1 MPMFRRSSFYILA
14 IVLVLMLLLGFYWA
28 QTSDRFKAPAAA
40 LKPSVVVPKGVPQPS
55 AALPSASTLAAS
67 KVDPYHQQMADQLN
81 APDSTPQ
88 RDTEIIREFL
98 NLYGKAY
105 HSGNPVGLNE
115 DITAALTGTANP
127 QAMGQLFPRSSP
139 AIRNGQLVDRWGTP
153 YWFHPES
160 ATKMEIRSAGPD
172 KEMFTPDDII
182 LNH

>member
-1 MPMFRRSSFYILA
+1 MLRRSSIYIFIA
-14 IVLVLMLLLGFYWA
+14 LVVLLLALGYYLIGTPNGSGSKVA
-28 QTSDRFKAPAAA
+28 QKVPSKPDQGQAAGTVSLPPATS
-40 LKPSVVVPKGVPQPS
+40 
-55 AALPSASTLAAS
+55 LPAS
-67 KVDPYHQQMADQLN
+67 KVDAVHQQLADQLN

-88 RDTEIIREFL
+88 RDAEIIREFFTIF
-98 NLYGKAY
+98 NKAY
-105 HSGNPVGLNE
+105 RNGNPVGLNE

-127 QAMGQLFPRSSP
+127 QGMGQLFPRNSP

-182 LNH
+182 STH

>member
-1 MPMFRRSSFYILA
+1 MPMFRRPSFYILTIA
-14 IVLVLMLLLGFYWA
+14 FVLMLLLGYYWA
-28 QTSDRFKAPAAA
+28 RTSGGSKER
-40 LKPSVVVPKGVPQPS
+40 SVASKPS
-55 AALPSASTLAAS
+55 AATPSGMSPPSTVLPSASTLAAS

-81 APDSTPQ
+81 APDSSAQ
-88 RDTEIIREFL
+88 RDVEIIREFL
-98 NLYGKAY
+98 NLYAKAY
-105 HSGNPVGLNE
+105 RSGNPVGLNE

-127 QAMGQLFPRSSP
+127 QAMGQLFPRNNP

-172 KEMFTPDDII
+172 KEMFTQDDII